1 MVKCLALEMGTF
13 SNYISINLKKSVSV
27 LLTECA
33 SQLFNIHKKRM
44 FPVTSQ
50 NNVQVVSIKYL
61 LDGHVGLYFYFPIQ
75 LLQML
80 LTWY

>member
-1 MVKCLALEMGTF
+1 MCVPTF
-13 SNYISINLKKSVSV
+13 QHPQKK
-27 LLTECA
+27 E
-33 SQLFNIHKKRM
+33 M